1 MAEGVRTFSFQGRKV
16 REFKPLQPR
25 EYDGRLQ
32 GNAAAIKKSD
42 KKPGAVPY
50 LLVPVEA
57 LGTAEVEGGKNRTI
71 HHMLFITTEPQSDGS
86 LRVEAEDQL
95 LALAQSMGVDMPEFT
110 SVPYPTKILYH
121 KDPKTQQM
129 RKAKGNESVDHTE
142 DKTIYI
148 LSPDEVK
155 EWLIANDG
163 KELRFRVKTQKGTD
177 GYPDKSVIGNFIIP
191 ETVLSEGSDDASALF
206 DDAEGG
212 GGEEAPA
219 QEEEVEVEEVKPAQQ
234 AKRTPPPPAK
244 KTAPP
249 PAKSAAK
256 RR

>member
-16 REFKPLQPR
+16 REFKPLKPR

-110 SVPYPTKILYH
+110 SVPYPTKLLFH
-121 KDPKTQQM
+121 KDQKTGQM
-129 RKAKGNESVDHTE
+129 RKAKGDESVDHTE

-191 ETVLSEGSDDASALF
+191 ETVLSEGSDDSALF
-206 DDAEGG
+206 DDAGSSGEGQ
-212 GGEEAPA
+212 EAPV
-219 QEEEVEVEEVKPAQQ
+219 QEEETETPPPPPAKPAP
-234 AKRTPPPPAK
+234 RTPPPPAK
-244 KTAPP
+244 KPASP

>member
-32 GNAAAIKKSD
+32 GNAASIKKSD
-42 KKPGAVPY
+42 KRPGAVPY

-95 LALAQSMGVDMPEFT
+95 LALAQSMGVEMPEFT
-110 SVPYPTKILYH
+110 SVPYPTKLLFH
-121 KDPKTQQM
+121 KDQKTGQM
-129 RKAKGNESVDHTE
+129 RKQKGNESVDHTE

-191 ETVLSEGSDDASALF
+191 ETVLSEGAEDASSLF
-206 DDAEGG
+206 DEL
-212 GGEEAPA
+212 GEEAEAPA
-219 QEEEVEVEEVKPAQQ
+219 QEEETETPAPPPRK
-234 AKRTPPPPAK
+234 ATPPPPAK
-244 KTAPP
+244 KPAPAPTKTA
-249 PAKSAAK
+249 KK
-256 RR
+256 R